1 MSARGHPLHD
11 TEMLGVEPAWRSRL
25 RQGLTALCLAL
36 ASAAAFAALDIN
48 GANRAQLEAVRGVG
62 TELAKRIL
70 AARERGP
77 FKDWSDLIARVPG
90 IGAAS
95 AARLSANGL
104 TIGGVPYVDPR
115 R

>member
-1 MSARGHPLHD
+1 MNAPHRPKHLIG
-11 TEMLGVEPAWRSRL
+11 MRIAEPTWRSAL
-25 RQGLTALCLAL
+25 RHGFAALCLSL
-36 ASAAAFAALDIN
+36 ASAAALAALDIN

-62 TELAKRIL
+62 TELAERIL